1 MPKRVSPSKV
11 KGPVIRKNRTRTILL
26 GLEFLVLQLEYKNR
40 KGKVVTAK
48 GRSYDAFTIRWKD
61 IKDRVADDMSE
72 AKALEDLRLERDALA
87 PEPEQ

>member
-1 MPKRVSPSKV
+1 M
-11 KGPVIRKNRTRTILL
+11 
-26 GLEFLVLQLEYKNR
+26 
-40 KGKVVTAK
+40 VTAK